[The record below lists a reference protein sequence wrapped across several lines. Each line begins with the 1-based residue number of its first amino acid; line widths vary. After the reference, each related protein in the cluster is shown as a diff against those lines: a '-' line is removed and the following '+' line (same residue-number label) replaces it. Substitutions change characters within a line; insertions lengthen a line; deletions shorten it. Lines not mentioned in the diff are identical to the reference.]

1 MKLDNGARCG
11 NYIELRL
18 EMAMNNERKNR
29 RSTFLL
35 TLGLLLSAVLLAV
48 APGLWA
54 EEPAT
59 AQDLTFDN
67 LVPVKDPKMAMAFI
81 DPDADFSVFKSV
93 AILEPT
99 VSFRSNWQ
107 RNQNRSRSRNISAR
121 DMDRIRADVATLFE
135 RVFTERLEA
144 AGYEVVD
151 VAGDDVLVLRPAIID
166 LDITA
171 PDTRSAG
178 RNYTVTA
185 STGAATLYIQL
196 FDSLSGDI
204 IGRAADRQAARSA
217 GGRMTWSNSV
227 TNTADARRM
236 VGRWA
241 DRLVEFLES
250 SYK

>member
-1 MKLDNGARCG
+1 MKLDKSARCG
-11 NYIELRL
+11 IQITSKLKI
-18 EMAMNNERKNR
+18 AMNEETNNR
-29 RSTFLL
+29 HSV
-35 TLGLLLSAVLLAV
+35 LGLLLSAVLLLV
-48 APGLWA
+48 APGA
-54 EEPAT
+54 SADEPAT
-59 AQDLTFDN
+59 VQNLTFDN

-81 DPDADFSVFKSV
+81 DPEADFSVFKRV

-107 RNQNRSRSRNISAR
+107 RDQNRSRARNISSR

-135 RVFTERLEA
+135 RVFTERLET

-166 LDITA
+166 LDVTA
-171 PDTRSAG
+171 PDTRSGG
-178 RNYTVTA
+178 RSRTITT

-204 IGRAADRQAARSA
+204 IGRAADRQVARNA

-236 VGRWA
+236 VGLWA

-250 SYK
+250 HYK